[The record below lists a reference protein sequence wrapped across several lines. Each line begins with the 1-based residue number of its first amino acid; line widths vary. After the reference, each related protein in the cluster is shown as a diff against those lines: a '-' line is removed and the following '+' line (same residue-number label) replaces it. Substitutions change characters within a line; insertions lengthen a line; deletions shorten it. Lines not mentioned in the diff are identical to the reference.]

1 MIELPMTDDTAA
13 RDQRS
18 SIRRSDFHIPEA
30 RPTDA
35 LVHKSVNVY
44 DGRANGIA
52 FLPEEVGRYNRAAM
66 CKETS
71 PDSWWANYWNEVTC
85 LDCLKLKPGP
95 AGGWA
100 RVEAL
105 ERQVADLMR
114 QLKKQSR

>member
-1 MIELPMTDDTAA
+1 MTDDAA
-13 RDQRS
+13 ERDQRC
-18 SIRRSDFHIPEA
+18 SIRRSDFYIPGEK
-30 RPTDA
+30 PTDA

-44 DGRANGIA
+44 DGRANGIE
-52 FLPEEVGRYNRAAM
+52 FLPEEVGRYRRAAL
-66 CKETS
+66 CKDTS

-85 LDCLKLKPGP
+85 PACLKLRPGP

-105 ERQVADLMR
+105 ERQVADLMK